1 MFFRKQFSAVVIAA
15 LLAFCVETDAG
26 GKTSFQE

>member
-1 MFFRKQFSAVVIAA
+1 MFVRKQFSAVVIAA
-15 LLAFCVETDAG
+15 LLAFCAKTDAG